1 MSLPSDIQSQLKPKE
16 RVIEHQTIVEGV
28 VYATNR
34 RILLRRIDA
43 DKKIESILY
52 TDISSIDP
60 TQSRRQIGWF
70 IAGIAILAGTF
81 LLDLVFQI
89 HIPDLTY
96 IVIGLIS
103 IIMIIVGF
111 YKMPSYTLQIAGKDP
126 VQISARHI
134 EDIIYVIKKYR
145 KRELAR

>member
-60 TQSRRQIGWF
+60 TQSSRQIGWF

-81 LLDLVFQI
+81 LLDFVFQI

-134 EDIIYVIKKYR
+134 EK
-145 KRELAR
+145 